1 MECSDVVVLSV
12 GDGIQRY
19 SLYFTNLHGSVEHL
33 VQNVRS
39 ALHDLA
45 VVLCGV
51 CVLSVGDGVHES
63 IQVLVV
69 LSQKIGLHELHHAV
83 VCGQSKKK
91 A

>member
-1 MECSDVVVLSV
+1 M
-12 GDGIQRY
+12 
-19 SLYFTNLHGSVEHL
+19 
-33 VQNVRS
+33 QNVRS

-91 A
+91 RDFVSFCHFFRNKKLRFYYHTEALKSTKHIDK